1 MRKMNKEV
9 PKTTYKPKTKIINWE
24 IDKIM
29 KDNKKA
35 LDLLNKRK

>member
-1 MRKMNKEV
+1 MRKMNKDV
-9 PKTTYKPKTKIINWE
+9 PKIMDKPKTKIINWE

-29 KDNKKA
+29 KDNKEA